1 MIPEKIRSIIN
12 SCTTE
17 AQLDVCSL
25 WIDYIYPNVGYDSSR
40 KTALH
45 AIKAKRKQ
53 LTATPSDWWQDVHTQ
68 D

>member
-17 AQLDVCSL
+17 AQLDTCTL
-25 WIDYIYPNVGYDSSR
+25 WIDYIYPDVGYDSSR

-53 LTATPSDWWQDVHTQ
+53 LTATPSDWSDGVHTM